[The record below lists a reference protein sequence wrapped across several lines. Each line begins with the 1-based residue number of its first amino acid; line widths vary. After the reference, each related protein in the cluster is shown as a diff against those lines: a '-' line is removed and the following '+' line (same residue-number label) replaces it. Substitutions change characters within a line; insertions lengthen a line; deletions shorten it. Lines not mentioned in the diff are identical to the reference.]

1 MIGVTSE
8 TETMKRISVERI
20 QELQQHTQ
28 SIRNICILAHV
39 DHGKT
44 TLADSLVA
52 SNGIISQ
59 KLAGKL
65 RYLDSRKDEQ
75 ERGIT
80 MKSSAITLYYPKRD
94 LLVNLIDSP
103 GHVDFTSE
111 VMAAVRLC
119 DGAVIVVDVVEGVC
133 AQTKVALHL
142 AWAENLKPLLVLNK
156 MDRLILEKKMTT
168 LDAYIH
174 LQQIL
179 EQVNAV
185 VGELFATDVLEK
197 TSNETSANAAP
208 PNEDNEALVFD
219 WNSGLDDADDST
231 LYFSPEQGN
240 VVFASAWDGWGFS
253 TSQFAHLYAEK
264 LGVRKE
270 VLEKTLW
277 GDFYLNVKAKRI
289 LKGAQAKCK
298 KPLFAQLI
306 LDNIWEVYDAVCTRR
321 DKVAVEKITKS
332 LGLTL
337 TARDTRHTD
346 PRYQLQALCAQWLPL
361 ADALLEMTM
370 LIPSP
375 AELPE
380 VRVESLMCPPSRSF
394 DSLPEETRQLKK
406 AFLDCSSSD
415 EVPVIVCVS
424 KMVAVETKLLPENRT
439 RVLSM
444 EEIARRREQ
453 ARQRHAERMAMATTA
468 DSGSS
473 DALKNG
479 HALPVREEGA
489 LEERD
494 EDDSTFIAF
503 GRVFSGTLKR
513 GQQVYVLGPKHD
525 PTKFL
530 EKARTVDPTLR
541 LRDLGSEEHV
551 TIATAEKL
559 YLLMGRELEELECVP
574 AGNILGIGGLEE
586 HVLRTAT
593 LSDVVACAPFADM
606 RGPVTPILR
615 VALEPR
621 RLADMAALV
630 RGLKLLHQADPCV
643 QVLLQE
649 TGEHVLLTAGE
660 VHLERCLND
669 LTQRFAKV
677 EINVSDP
684 IIPFRETIVEPPKV
698 DMVNEAIEDK
708 NTVQR
713 TQNDDED
720 DEDVAE
726 DGTVTIRTPNQQVT
740 IKLRAEPLPPEV
752 TELLEKHTSLIRDY
766 NQALSSRSEKLPE
779 SLSKN
784 IAEFQ
789 KTLAKAFADAS
800 WPEETMSQ
808 IWSFGPRRCG
818 PNVLFNRIPGFRRP
832 AFFQEGRQEAAC
844 TQHEDESS
852 GAGIQAMGLNGRGI
866 EGRSTVCTKEVQEQD
881 DSSEEKAGAQTAVSD
896 AECMASGRSRT
907 LSGYDHSFVSGF
919 QLATLTGP
927 LCQEPMMGVAF
938 VVDQWAL
945 DLSVED
951 PGTYGPLSGQ
961 IISAVKEGC
970 RRAFQAQPQRLL
982 CAMYSCSIQVT
993 SEALRKMYAVL
1004 GRRHGR
1010 VLGGDLREGSQMF
1023 QVTAVLPV
1031 VESLQ
1036 FANEIRKQTSGLAN
1050 PQLVFSHWEV
1060 VDVDPFW
1067 VPSTEEEYAHF
1078 GEKADTENR
1087 ARKYM
1092 NAVRKRKGLPVSEKV
1107 VEHAEKQRT
1116 LSKNK

>member
-1 MIGVTSE
+1 
-8 TETMKRISVERI
+8 MKRISVERI
-20 QELQQHTQ
+20 QQLQQRTRN
-28 SIRNICILAHV
+28 IRNICILAHV

-133 AQTKVALHL
+133 AQTKIALNL
-142 AWAENLKPLLVLNK
+142 AWSENLKPLLVLNK
-156 MDRLILEKKMTT
+156 MDRLILEKKMTP

-185 VGELFATDVLEK
+185 VGELFAADVLEK
-197 TSNETSANAAP
+197 TSNDTSV
-208 PNEDNEALVFD
+208 DNPSEKSDDALVFD

-231 LYFSPEQGN
+231 LYFTPELGN
-240 VVFASAWDGWGFS
+240 VVFASACDGWGFS
-253 TSQFAHLYAEK
+253 TSQFARLYAEK
-264 LGVRKE
+264 LGMKKQ

-277 GDFYLNVKAKRI
+277 GDFYLNTKAKRI

-306 LDNIWEVYDAVCTRR
+306 LENIWEVYDAICCRR
-321 DKVAVEKITKS
+321 DKVAMEKIVKS
-332 LGLTL
+332 LGVTL
-337 TARDTRHTD
+337 TARDVRHSD
-346 PRYQLQALCAQWLPL
+346 SRVQLQAVCSQWLPL
-361 ADALLEMTM
+361 ADAFLEMTM

-380 VRVESLMCPPSRSF
+380 SRVESLMCPPSQSF
-394 DSLPEETRQLKK
+394 ESLPEDTRQLKK
-406 AFLDCSSSD
+406 AFLDCSSRD
-415 EVPVIVCVS
+415 EAPVIVCIS
-424 KMVAVETKLLPENRT
+424 KMVAVETKQLPENRT
-439 RVLSM
+439 RLLSL
-444 EEIARRREQ
+444 EEIAQRREQ
-453 ARQRHAERMAMATTA
+453 ARQRHAEQMALAA
-468 DSGSS
+468 SGQ
-473 DALKNG
+473 DFPGTLKNG
-479 HALPVREEGA
+479 HATSVVEEDTPQ
-489 LEERD
+489 EKD
-494 EDDSTFIAF
+494 DDSTFIAF
-503 GRVFSGTLKR
+503 GRVFSGTLKC

-525 PTKFL
+525 PAKFL
-530 EKARTVDPTLR
+530 EKAVTINPALR
-541 LRDLGSEEHV
+541 LKDLGPEEHV
-551 TIATAEKL
+551 TVATVEKL
-559 YLLMGRELEELECVP
+559 YLLMGRELEKLDCVP

-586 HVLRTAT
+586 HVVRTAT
-593 LSDVVACAPFADM
+593 LSSLVACAPFADM

-615 VALEPR
+615 VAIEPR
-621 RLADMAALV
+621 RLADMGALV

-669 LTQRFAKV
+669 LTERFAKV
-677 EINVSDP
+677 EVNVSDP
-684 IIPFRETIVEPPKV
+684 IVPFRETIVEPPKV

-708 NTVQR
+708 NPVQKAPK
-713 TQNDDED
+713 DDAD
-720 DEDVAE
+720 DDVAE
-726 DGTVTIRTPNQQVT
+726 DGTVTIFTPNRQVT
-740 IKLRAEPLPPEV
+740 IKLRAEPLPQDV

-766 NQALSSRSEKLPE
+766 DQALSSRSHKLPE

-784 IAEFQ
+784 IAELR
-789 KTLAKAFADAS
+789 KSLAHSFADAG
-800 WPEETMSQ
+800 WPKETMEQ
-808 IWSFGPRRCG
+808 IWSLGPRRCG
-818 PNVLFNRIPGFRRP
+818 PNMLLNRVFGYKRAPVFQLGPHETIPAELDEDSNVAGVGALELCGICNIGSGSLQGKEGLHRQSEGNQKCENDNSEQEDTGQQTVTSP
-832 AFFQEGRQEAAC
+832 ASLI
-844 TQHEDESS
+844 SS
-852 GAGIQAMGLNGRGI
+852 GAKVLA
-866 EGRSTVCTKEVQEQD
+866 D
-881 DSSEEKAGAQTAVSD
+881 
-896 AECMASGRSRT
+896 
-907 LSGYDHSFVSGF
+907 YDHSFVSGF
-919 QLATLTGP
+919 QLATLMGP

-938 VVDQWAL
+938 VVDQWSL

-951 PGTYGPLSGQ
+951 PGAYGPLSGQ

-993 SEALRKMYAVL
+993 SDALRKMYAVL

-1031 VESLQ
+1031 VESMQ

-1067 VPSTEEEYAHF
+1067 VPSTEEEYTHF

-1092 NAVRKRKGLPVSEKV
+1092 NAVRRRKGLPVSEKV

-1116 LSKNK
+1116 LSKKK

>member
-1 MIGVTSE
+1 
-8 TETMKRISVERI
+8 MKRISVERI
-20 QELQQHTQ
+20 QELQQRTRN
-28 SIRNICILAHV
+28 IRNICILAHV

-133 AQTKVALHL
+133 AQTKVALNL
-142 AWAENLKPLLVLNK
+142 AWSENLKPLLVLNK
-156 MDRLILEKKMTT
+156 MDRLILEKKMTP

-185 VGELFATDVLEK
+185 VGELFAADVLEK
-197 TSNETSANAAP
+197 TSNETST
-208 PNEDNEALVFD
+208 DNPSEKSDDALVFD
-219 WNSGLDDADDST
+219 WNSGLDDADDSS
-231 LYFSPEQGN
+231 LYFAPELGN
-240 VVFASAWDGWGFS
+240 VVFASACDGWGFS

-264 LGVRKE
+264 LGMKKR

-277 GDFYLNVKAKRI
+277 GDFYLNTKAKRI

-306 LDNIWEVYDAVCTRR
+306 LENLWEVYDAICCRR
-321 DKVAVEKITKS
+321 DKVAMEKIVKS
-332 LGLTL
+332 LGVTL
-337 TARDTRHTD
+337 TARDARHGD
-346 PRYQLQALCAQWLPL
+346 SRVQLQAVCSQWLPL
-361 ADALLEMTM
+361 ADAFLEMTM

-375 AELPE
+375 AELQE
-380 VRVESLMCPPSRSF
+380 ARVESLMCPPSRTF
-394 DSLPEETRQLKK
+394 ESLPEETRQLKK
-406 AFLDCSSSD
+406 AFLDCSSRD
-415 EVPVIVCVS
+415 DAPVIVCIS
-424 KMVAVETKLLPENRT
+424 KMVAVETKQLPENRT
-439 RVLSM
+439 RLLSL
-444 EEIARRREQ
+444 EEIAQRREQ
-453 ARQRHAERMAMATTA
+453 ARQRHAERMALTA
-468 DSGSS
+468 AGQESPDIQ
-473 DALKNG
+473 KNG
-479 HALPVREEGA
+479 HAYTPIVEEDA
-489 LEERD
+489 PQEKDDD
-494 EDDSTFIAF
+494 ETTFIAF

-525 PTKFL
+525 PAKFL
-530 EKARTVDPTLR
+530 EKAVTINPALR
-541 LRDLGSEEHV
+541 LKDLGPEEHV
-551 TIATAEKL
+551 TVATVEKL
-559 YLLMGRELEELECVP
+559 YLLMGRELEKLDCVP

-586 HVLRTAT
+586 HVVRTAT
-593 LSDVVACAPFADM
+593 LSSSVACAPFADM

-615 VALEPR
+615 VAVESR
-621 RLADMAALV
+621 RLADMGALV

-669 LTQRFAKV
+669 LIERFAKV
-677 EINVSDP
+677 EVNVSDP
-684 IIPFRETIVEPPKV
+684 IVPFRETIVEPPKV

-708 NTVQR
+708 NSIQKAPK
-713 TQNDDED
+713 DDAD
-720 DEDVAE
+720 DDVAD
-726 DGTVTIRTPNQQVT
+726 DGTVTIFTPNRQVT
-740 IKLRAEPLPPEV
+740 IKLRAEPLPQDV
-752 TELLEKHTSLIRDY
+752 TELLENHTSLIRDY
-766 NQALSSRSEKLPE
+766 DQALSSRSHKLPE

-784 IAEFQ
+784 IAELR
-789 KTLAKAFADAS
+789 KSLAQSFADAG
-800 WPEETMSQ
+800 WPKETMDQ
-808 IWSFGPRRCG
+808 IWSLGPRRCG
-818 PNVLFNRIPGFRRP
+818 PNMLLNRVSGYKRTPVFELSPQEAVSADFRGDSNIVGQETLELSGICDIGSDSLP
-832 AFFQEGRQEAAC
+832 SEEGLHVQSEGNQQHENDDSEQEGTEQQTGA
-844 TQHEDESS
+844 SS
-852 GAGIQAMGLNGRGI
+852 T
-866 EGRSTVCTKEVQEQD
+866 SP
-881 DSSEEKAGAQTAVSD
+881 VS
-896 AECMASGRSRT
+896 SRT
-907 LSGYDHSFVSGF
+907 KVLADYDHSFGSGF
-919 QLATLTGP
+919 QLATLMGP

-938 VVDQWAL
+938 VVDEWNL

-993 SEALRKMYAVL
+993 SDALRKMYAVL

-1031 VESLQ
+1031 VESMQ

-1067 VPSTEEEYAHF
+1067 VPSTEEEYTHF

-1092 NAVRKRKGLPVSEKV
+1092 NAVRRRKGLPVSEKV

-1116 LSKNK
+1116 LSKKK

>member
-1 MIGVTSE
+1 
-8 TETMKRISVERI
+8 MKRISIERI
-20 QELQQHTQ
+20 RELQQRTQ
-28 SIRNICILAHV
+28 NIRNICILAHV

-133 AQTKVALHL
+133 AQTKVALNL
-142 AWAENLKPLLVLNK
+142 AWSENLKPMLVLNK
-156 MDRLILEKKMTT
+156 IDRLILEKKMTP

-197 TSNETSANAAP
+197 TSNEISTDSST
-208 PNEDNEALVFD
+208 EKSDDALVFD
-219 WNSGLDDADDST
+219 WTSGLDDADDST

-240 VVFASAWDGWGFS
+240 VVFASAFDGWGFS
-253 TSQFAHLYAEK
+253 TSQFAQLYAEK
-264 LGVRKE
+264 LGMKKQ

-277 GDFYLNVKAKRI
+277 GDYYLNAKAKRI

-306 LDNIWEVYDAVCTRR
+306 LENLWEVYDAVCCRR
-321 DKVAVEKITKS
+321 DKVAMEKIVKS
-332 LGLTL
+332 LGVTL
-337 TARDTRHTD
+337 TARDARHND
-346 PRYQLQALCAQWLPL
+346 PRVQLQALCSQWLPL
-361 ADALLEMTM
+361 ADAFLEMTT

-380 VRVESLMCPPSRSF
+380 ARVEALMCPPSRSF
-394 DSLPEETRQLKK
+394 DSLPEETRQLRK
-406 AFLDCSSSD
+406 AFLDCSPCD
-415 EVPVIVCVS
+415 EAPVIVCIS
-424 KMVAVETKLLPENRT
+424 KMVAVETKQLPENRT
-439 RVLSM
+439 RLLSL
-444 EEIARRREQ
+444 EEITQRREQ
-453 ARQRHAERMAMATTA
+453 ARQRHAERMALAAVDPASTP
-468 DSGSS
+468 DGQ
-473 DALKNG
+473 KNG
-479 HALPVREEGA
+479 DAAAVPEEDA
-489 LEERD
+489 SQERD

-525 PTKFL
+525 PAKFL
-530 EKARTVDPTLR
+530 EKAMTVDSARR
-541 LRDLGSEEHV
+541 LKDLGPEEHV
-551 TIATAEKL
+551 TVATIEKL
-559 YLLMGRELEELECVP
+559 YLLMGRELEQLECVP

-586 HVLRTAT
+586 HVVRTAT
-593 LSDVVACAPFADM
+593 LSSCTACAPFADM

-669 LTQRFAKV
+669 LTERFAKV

-684 IIPFRETIVEPPKV
+684 IVPFRETIVEPPKV
-698 DMVNEAIEDK
+698 DMVNEVIEDK
-708 NTVQR
+708 NTIQKAPK
-713 TQNDDED
+713 DEED
-720 DEDVAE
+720 DSVAE
-726 DGTVTIRTPNQQVT
+726 DGTVTICTPNRQVT
-740 IKLRAEPLPPEV
+740 IKLRAEPLPEEV
-752 TELLEKHTSLIRDY
+752 TELLEKQTSLIRDY
-766 NQALSSRSEKLPE
+766 DQALSSRSQKLPE

-784 IAEFQ
+784 IAELQ
-789 KTLAKAFADAS
+789 KTLAKAFADAG
-800 WPEETMSQ
+800 WPEGTMNQ
-808 IWSFGPRRCG
+808 IWSVGPRRCG
-818 PNVLFNRIPGFRRP
+818 PNVLLNRIPRFKR
-832 AFFQEGRQEAAC
+832 ASVFQEGLQHGASARQE
-844 TQHEDESS
+844 EGDVDI
-852 GAGIQAMGLNGRGI
+852 AGIEPLQHGDIDNNSDSLVGLELQGQSKKIYKDGGGGGGEKEDNSHSFKCAARG
-866 EGRSTVCTKEVQEQD
+866 STP
-881 DSSEEKAGAQTAVSD
+881 
-896 AECMASGRSRT
+896 SGVKT
-907 LSGYDHSFVSGF
+907 LADYDHSFVSGF

-938 VVDQWAL
+938 VVDQWDL
-945 DLSVED
+945 DMSVED

-982 CAMYSCSIQVT
+982 CAMYSCTIQAT
-993 SEALRKMYAVL
+993 SDALRKMYAVL

-1023 QVTAVLPV
+1023 EVTAVLPV
-1031 VESLQ
+1031 VESMQ

-1050 PQLVFSHWEV
+1050 PQLVFSHWEL

-1092 NAVRKRKGLPVSEKV
+1092 NAVRRRKGLPVSENV

-1116 LSKNK
+1116 LSKKK

>member
-1 MIGVTSE
+1 
-8 TETMKRISVERI
+8 SVERI
-20 QELQQHTQ
+20 QELQQRTRN
-28 SIRNICILAHV
+28 IRNICILAHV

-119 DGAVIVVDVVEGVC
+119 DGAVIVVDVVEGIC

-142 AWAENLKPLLVLNK
+142 AWSENLKPLLVLNK
-156 MDRLILEKKMTT
+156 MDRLILEKKMTP

-185 VGELFATDVLEK
+185 VGELFAADVLEK
-197 TSNETSANAAP
+197 TSNEMSTETPS
-208 PNEDNEALVFD
+208 EKSDDALVFD

-231 LYFSPEQGN
+231 LYFAPELGN
-240 VVFASAWDGWGFS
+240 VVFASACDGWGFR

-264 LGVRKE
+264 LGMKKQ

-277 GDFYLNVKAKRI
+277 GDFYLNTKAKRI

-306 LDNIWEVYDAVCTRR
+306 LENLWEVYDAICCRR
-321 DKVAVEKITKS
+321 DKVAMEKIVKS
-332 LGLTL
+332 LGVTL
-337 TARDTRHTD
+337 TARDARHSD
-346 PRYQLQALCAQWLPL
+346 SRVQLQAVCSQWLPL
-361 ADALLEMTM
+361 ADAFLEMTM

-380 VRVESLMCPPSRSF
+380 ARVESLMCPPSQSF
-394 DSLPEETRQLKK
+394 ESLPEETRLLKK
-406 AFLDCSSSD
+406 AFLDCSSHD
-415 EVPVIVCVS
+415 EAPVIVCIS
-424 KMVAVETKLLPENRT
+424 KMVAVETKQLPENRT
-439 RVLSM
+439 RLLSL
-444 EEIARRREQ
+444 EEIALRREQ
-453 ARQRHAERMAMATTA
+453 ARQRHAERMALAA
-468 DSGSS
+468 AGQDSL
-473 DALKNG
+473 DAQKNG
-479 HALPVREEGA
+479 HAAPVVEECTP
-489 LEERD
+489 EEKD
-494 EDDSTFIAF
+494 DDDSTFIAF

-525 PTKFL
+525 PAKFL
-530 EKARTVDPTLR
+530 EKAVTINPALR
-541 LRDLGSEEHV
+541 LKDLGPEEHITV
-551 TIATAEKL
+551 ATVEKL
-559 YLLMGRELEELECVP
+559 YLLMGKELELLDCVP

-586 HVLRTAT
+586 HVVRTAT
-593 LSDVVACAPFADM
+593 LSSSVACAPFADM

-615 VALEPR
+615 VAIEPR
-621 RLADMAALV
+621 RLADMGALV

-660 VHLERCLND
+660 VHLERCLSD
-669 LTQRFAKV
+669 LTERFAKV
-677 EINVSDP
+677 EVNVSDP
-684 IIPFRETIVEPPKV
+684 IVPFRETIVEPPKV

-708 NTVQR
+708 NPLQKAPKDEA
-713 TQNDDED
+713 DD
-720 DEDVAE
+720 DVAD
-726 DGTVTIRTPNQQVT
+726 DGTVTICTPNRQVT
-740 IKLRAEPLPPEV
+740 IKLRAEPLPQDV

-766 NQALSSRSEKLPE
+766 DQALSSRSHRLPE

-784 IAEFQ
+784 IAELR
-789 KTLAKAFADAS
+789 KSLAQSFADAG
-800 WPEETMSQ
+800 WPKETMDQ
-808 IWSFGPRRCG
+808 IWSLGPRRCG
-818 PNVLFNRIPGFRRP
+818 PNMLLNRVSGYRRTP
-832 AFFQEGRQEAAC
+832 VFQLSPQEAISAELDGDSNV
-844 TQHEDESS
+844 T
-852 GAGIQAMGLNGRGI
+852 GI
-866 EGRSTVCTKEVQEQD
+866 ETLELSGICDTAN
-881 DSSEEKAGAQTAVSD
+881 DSLPSEEVLHRQSEGNQRHKNDDNELENTGQRTAASSASPVSSRAKALAD
-896 AECMASGRSRT
+896 
-907 LSGYDHSFVSGF
+907 YDHSFVSGF
-919 QLATLTGP
+919 QLAALMGP

-938 VVDQWAL
+938 VVDEWNL

-993 SEALRKMYAVL
+993 SDALRKMYAVL

-1031 VESLQ
+1031 VESMQ

-1050 PQLVFSHWEV
+1050 PQLLFSHWEV

-1092 NAVRKRKGLPVSEKV
+1092 NAVRRRKGLPVSEKV

-1116 LSKNK
+1116 LSKKK

>member
-1 MIGVTSE
+1 
-8 TETMKRISVERI
+8 
-20 QELQQHTQ
+20 
-28 SIRNICILAHV
+28 
-39 DHGKT
+39 
-44 TLADSLVA
+44 
-52 SNGIISQ
+52 
-59 KLAGKL
+59 
-65 RYLDSRKDEQ
+65 
-75 ERGIT
+75 

-185 VGELFATDVLEK
+185 VGELFAADVLEK
-197 TSNETSANAAP
+197 TSNETSANPAP
-208 PNEDNEALVFD
+208 SSKDDEAVVFD

-277 GDFYLNVKAKRI
+277 GDFYLNMKAKRI

-332 LGLTL
+332 LGVTL

-346 PRYQLQALCAQWLPL
+346 PRVQLQALCTQWLPL
-361 ADALLEMTM
+361 ADAFLEMTM

-394 DSLPEETRQLKK
+394 DSLPEETRKLKK
-406 AFLDCSSSD
+406 AFLDCSSND
-415 EVPVIVCVS
+415 DAPVIVCIS

-453 ARQRHAERMAMATTA
+453 ARQRHAERMAMAATA
-468 DSGSS
+468 DSSSS

-479 HALPVREEGA
+479 HALPAQEEA
-489 LEERD
+489 TLEEKD
-494 EDDSTFIAF
+494 ENDSTFIAF

-513 GQQVYVLGPKHD
+513 GQQVFVLGPKHD

-530 EKARTVDPTLR
+530 EKALTVDPTLR
-541 LRDLGSEEHV
+541 LKDLGPEEHV
-551 TIATAEKL
+551 TIATVEKL
-559 YLLMGRELEELECVP
+559 YLLMGRELEELERVP

-586 HVLRTAT
+586 HVVRTAT

-606 RGPVTPILR
+606 RGFMMPILR

-708 NTVQR
+708 NPIQR
-713 TQNDDED
+713 AQKDDED

-740 IKLRAEPLPPEV
+740 IKLRAEPLPQEV

-784 IAEFQ
+784 VAEFQ
-789 KTLAKAFADAS
+789 KTLGKAFADAG
-800 WPEETMSQ
+800 WPDETMSQ

-818 PNVLFNRIPGFRRP
+818 PNVLFNRIPRFRRP
-832 AFFQEGRQEAAC
+832 AFFLQQGVQKAAC
-844 TQHEDESS
+844 TQHEDELSV
-852 GAGIQAMGLNGRGI
+852 AGIQALELGERGI
-866 EGRSTVCTKEVQEQD
+866 EGSTTCAKEVQEQN
-881 DSSEEKAGAQTAVSD
+881 DSSEESGRVQTSVSEAKGA
-896 AECMASGRSRT
+896 ASGQMRT
-907 LSGYDHSFVSGF
+907 LAGYDHSFVSGF

-938 VVDQWAL
+938 VVDQWDL

-982 CAMYSCSIQVT
+982 CAMYSCNIQVT

>member
-1 MIGVTSE
+1 
-8 TETMKRISVERI
+8 MKRISIERI
-20 QELQQHTQ
+20 QELQQRTQ
-28 SIRNICILAHV
+28 NIRNICILAHV

-80 MKSSAITLYYPKRD
+80 MKSSAITLYYPKGD

-133 AQTKVALHL
+133 AQTKVALNL
-142 AWAENLKPLLVLNK
+142 AWSENLKPMLVLNK
-156 MDRLILEKKMTT
+156 IDRLILEKKMTP

-185 VGELFATDVLEK
+185 VGELFAADVMEK
-197 TSNETSANAAP
+197 TSNEVST
-208 PNEDNEALVFD
+208 DNFTENSDDALVFD
-219 WNSGLDDADDST
+219 WTSGLDDADDST

-240 VVFASAWDGWGFS
+240 VVFASAVDGWGFS
-253 TSQFAHLYAEK
+253 TSQFAQLYAEK
-264 LGVRKE
+264 LGMKKQ

-277 GDFYLNVKAKRI
+277 GDYYLNAKTKRI

-306 LDNIWEVYDAVCTRR
+306 LENLWEVYDAVCCRR
-321 DKVAVEKITKS
+321 DKLAMEKIVKS
-332 LGLTL
+332 LGVTL
-337 TARDTRHTD
+337 TARDARHND
-346 PRYQLQALCAQWLPL
+346 PRVQLQALCSQWLPL
-361 ADALLEMTM
+361 ADAFLEMTM

-380 VRVESLMCPPSRSF
+380 ARVEALMCPPSRSF
-394 DSLPEETRQLKK
+394 DSLPEETRQLRK
-406 AFLDCSSSD
+406 AFLDCSPCD
-415 EVPVIVCVS
+415 EAPVIVCIS
-424 KMVAVETKLLPENRT
+424 KMVAVETKQLPEKRT
-439 RVLSM
+439 RLLSL
-444 EEIARRREQ
+444 EEIAQRREQ
-453 ARQRHAERMAMATTA
+453 ARQRHAERMALAA
-468 DSGSS
+468 VDSVSTL
-473 DALKNG
+473 DEQKNG
-479 HALPVREEGA
+479 ESAVQEEVVSQ
-489 LEERD
+489 ERD
-494 EDDSTFIAF
+494 EDESTFIAF

-513 GQQVYVLGPKHD
+513 GQRVYVLGPKHD
-525 PTKFL
+525 PAKFL
-530 EKARTVDPTLR
+530 EKAMTVDPARR
-541 LRDLGSEEHV
+541 LKDLGPEEHV
-551 TIATAEKL
+551 TVATVERL
-559 YLLMGRELEELECVP
+559 YLLMGRELEQLERVP

-586 HVLRTAT
+586 HVVRTAT
-593 LSDVVACAPFADM
+593 LSTCTACAPFADM

-621 RLADMAALV
+621 RLADMATLV

-669 LTQRFAKV
+669 LTERFAKV

-684 IIPFRETIVEPPKV
+684 IVPFRETIVEPPKV
-698 DMVNEAIEDK
+698 DMVNEVIEDK
-708 NTVQR
+708 NSVQR
-713 TQNDDED
+713 APKEEED
-720 DEDVAE
+720 DSVAD
-726 DGTVTIRTPNQQVT
+726 DGTVTIFTPNRQVT
-740 IKLRAEPLPPEV
+740 IKLRAQPLPEEV

-766 NQALSSRSEKLPE
+766 DQALSSRSRKLPE

-784 IAEFQ
+784 IGELRKA
-789 KTLAKAFADAS
+789 LAKAFAES
-800 WPEETMSQ
+800 GWPEETMDQ
-808 IWSFGPRRCG
+808 IWSVGPRRCG
-818 PNVLFNRIPGFRRP
+818 PNVLLNRIPRFKKTP
-832 AFFQEGRQEAAC
+832 VFQEGLHCANSARLEEGDVDIAGVESFEHNDIDKHSDSLLGLELHEQSKKINEDGGGGEKKDKSHSFECAARGS
-844 TQHEDESS
+844 TS
-852 GAGIQAMGLNGRGI
+852 G
-866 EGRSTVCTKEVQEQD
+866 VK
-881 DSSEEKAGAQTAVSD
+881 
-896 AECMASGRSRT
+896 T
-907 LSGYDHSFVSGF
+907 LTDYDHSFVSGF

-938 VVDQWAL
+938 VVDQWDL
-945 DLSVED
+945 DMSVED

-961 IISAVKEGC
+961 IISTVKEGC

-982 CAMYSCSIQVT
+982 CAMYSCTIQAT
-993 SEALRKMYAVL
+993 SDALRKMYAVL

-1023 QVTAVLPV
+1023 EVTAVLPV
-1031 VESLQ
+1031 VESMQ

-1050 PQLVFSHWEV
+1050 PQLVFSHWEL

-1092 NAVRKRKGLPVSEKV
+1092 NAVRRRKGLPVSENV

-1116 LSKNK
+1116 LSKKK

>member
-1 MIGVTSE
+1 M
-8 TETMKRISVERI
+8 
-20 QELQQHTQ
+20 
-28 SIRNICILAHV
+28 
-39 DHGKT
+39 
-44 TLADSLVA
+44 
-52 SNGIISQ
+52 
-59 KLAGKL
+59 
-65 RYLDSRKDEQ
+65 
-75 ERGIT
+75 
-80 MKSSAITLYYPKRD
+80 
-94 LLVNLIDSP
+94 
-103 GHVDFTSE
+103 
-111 VMAAVRLC
+111 
-119 DGAVIVVDVVEGVC
+119 
-133 AQTKVALHL
+133 
-142 AWAENLKPLLVLNK
+142 
-156 MDRLILEKKMTT
+156 
-168 LDAYIH
+168 
-174 LQQIL
+174 
-179 EQVNAV
+179 
-185 VGELFATDVLEK
+185 
-197 TSNETSANAAP
+197 
-208 PNEDNEALVFD
+208 
-219 WNSGLDDADDST
+219 
-231 LYFSPEQGN
+231 
-240 VVFASAWDGWGFS
+240 
-253 TSQFAHLYAEK
+253 
-264 LGVRKE
+264 
-270 VLEKTLW
+270 
-277 GDFYLNVKAKRI
+277 
-289 LKGAQAKCK
+289 
-298 KPLFAQLI
+298 
-306 LDNIWEVYDAVCTRR
+306 
-321 DKVAVEKITKS
+321 
-332 LGLTL
+332 
-337 TARDTRHTD
+337 
-346 PRYQLQALCAQWLPL
+346 
-361 ADALLEMTM
+361 
-370 LIPSP
+370 
-375 AELPE
+375 
-380 VRVESLMCPPSRSF
+380 
-394 DSLPEETRQLKK
+394 
-406 AFLDCSSSD
+406 
-415 EVPVIVCVS
+415 IVCIS

-473 DALKNG
+473 DTLKNG
-479 HALPVREEGA
+479 HALPVREEGT

-559 YLLMGRELEELECVP
+559 YLLMGRELEELERVP

-708 NTVQR
+708 NTVQN
-713 TQNDDED
+713 TQKDDED

-766 NQALSSRSEKLPE
+766 NQALSSKSEKLPE

-784 IAEFQ
+784 ITEFQ

-800 WPEETMSQ
+800 WSEETMSQ

-818 PNVLFNRIPGFRRP
+818 PNVLINRIPGFRRP
-832 AFFQEGRQEAAC
+832 AFFQEGMQGATC
-844 TQHEDESS
+844 TLNEDVSS
-852 GAGIQAMGLNGRGI
+852 SVGIQAMGLNGRGI

-881 DSSEEKAGAQTAVSD
+881 DSIEEGKRAQTAVSD
-896 AECMASGRSRT
+896 PERAASSNART
-907 LSGYDHSFVSGF
+907 LAGYDHSFVSGF

-938 VVDQWAL
+938 VVDQWDL

-961 IISAVKEGC
+961 IISVVKEGC

>member
-1 MIGVTSE
+1 
-8 TETMKRISVERI
+8 MKRISVEKI
-20 QELQQHTQ
+20 QELQQRTRN
-28 SIRNICILAHV
+28 IRNICILAHV

-133 AQTKVALHL
+133 AQTKVALNL
-142 AWAENLKPLLVLNK
+142 AYSENLKPLLVLNK
-156 MDRLILEKKMTT
+156 IDRLILEKKMAP

-185 VGELFATDVLEK
+185 VGELFTADVLEK
-197 TSNETSANAAP
+197 TSNEISV
-208 PNEDNEALVFD
+208 DNPTEKFDDASVFD
-219 WNSGLDDADDST
+219 WTSGLDDADDST

-240 VVFASAWDGWGFS
+240 VVFASAFDGWGFS
-253 TSQFAHLYAEK
+253 TSQFAQLYAEK
-264 LGVRKE
+264 LGVKKQ

-277 GDFYLNVKAKRI
+277 GDYYLNAKAKRI

-306 LDNIWEVYDAVCTRR
+306 LENLWEVYDAVCCRR
-321 DKVAVEKITKS
+321 DKVAMEKIVKS
-332 LGLTL
+332 LGVTL
-337 TARDTRHTD
+337 TARDTRHND
-346 PRYQLQALCAQWLPL
+346 PRVQLQALCSQWLPL
-361 ADALLEMTM
+361 ADAFLEMTM

-380 VRVESLMCPPSRSF
+380 ARIESLMCPPSRSF
-394 DSLPEETRQLKK
+394 DSLPDETRKLKK
-406 AFLDCSSSD
+406 AFLDCSHCD
-415 EVPVIVCVS
+415 EAPVIVCIS
-424 KMVAVETKLLPENRT
+424 KMVAVETKQLPENRT
-439 RVLSM
+439 RVLSL
-444 EEIARRREQ
+444 EEIAQRREQ
-453 ARQRHAERMAMATTA
+453 ARQRHAERMALAA
-468 DSGSS
+468 VDSVSTP
-473 DALKNG
+473 DAQKNG
-479 HALPVREEGA
+479 DAAVREEDMPQ
-489 LEERD
+489 ESD
-494 EDDSTFIAF
+494 EDNSTFIAF

-525 PTKFL
+525 PVKFL
-530 EKARTVDPTLR
+530 EKAVTVDPALR
-541 LRDLGSEEHV
+541 LKDLGPEEHV
-551 TIATAEKL
+551 TVATVEKL
-559 YLLMGRELEELECVP
+559 YLLMGRELEQLNCVP

-593 LSDVVACAPFADM
+593 LSSCAACAPFADM

-669 LTQRFAKV
+669 LTERFAKV

-684 IIPFRETIVEPPKV
+684 IVPFRETIVEPPKV

-708 NTVQR
+708 NTVQK
-713 TQNDDED
+713 TQKDED
-720 DEDVAE
+720 DDSVAE
-726 DGTVTIRTPNQQVT
+726 DGTVTIFTPNRQVT
-740 IKLRAEPLPPEV
+740 IKLRAEPLPQEV

-766 NQALSSRSEKLPE
+766 DQALSSQKLPE

-784 IAEFQ
+784 IAELQ
-789 KTLAKAFADAS
+789 KTLAKAFTDAG
-800 WPEETMSQ
+800 WPNETIDQ
-808 IWSFGPRRCG
+808 IWSVGPRRCG
-818 PNVLFNRIPGFRRP
+818 PNVLLNRIPRFKRTAVFRQGLQHTTL
-832 AFFQEGRQEAAC
+832 ARQE
-844 TQHEDESS
+844 EGDVDI
-852 GAGIQAMGLNGRGI
+852 AGMEALQL
-866 EGRSTVCTKEVQEQD
+866 SHTD
-881 DSSEEKAGAQTAVSD
+881 DSNSPAGLESPKQSKSNRICEEGGGGGGEKRDNKHNFRCSLGPLPNGVK
-896 AECMASGRSRT
+896 T
-907 LSGYDHSFVSGF
+907 LADYDHSFVSGF
-919 QLATLTGP
+919 QMATLMGP

-938 VVDQWAL
+938 VVDKWDL

-961 IISAVKEGC
+961 IISTVKEGC

-982 CAMYSCSIQVT
+982 CAMYSCTIQAT
-993 SEALRKMYAVL
+993 SDALRKMYAVL

-1023 QVTAVLPV
+1023 EVTAVLPV
-1031 VESLQ
+1031 VESMQ

-1050 PQLVFSHWEV
+1050 PQLVFSHWEL

-1092 NAVRKRKGLPVSEKV
+1092 NAVRRRKGLPVSENV

-1116 LSKNK
+1116 LSKKK

>member
-1 MIGVTSE
+1 
-8 TETMKRISVERI
+8 MKRISIDRI
-20 QELQQHTQ
+20 QELQQRTQ
-28 SIRNICILAHV
+28 NIRNICILAHV

-80 MKSSAITLYYPKRD
+80 MKSSAITLYYPKGD

-133 AQTKVALHL
+133 AQTKVALNL
-142 AWAENLKPLLVLNK
+142 AWSENLKPMLVLNK
-156 MDRLILEKKMTT
+156 IDRLILEKKMAP

-197 TSNETSANAAP
+197 TSNEVSTDNATEKS
-208 PNEDNEALVFD
+208 EDGLVFD
-219 WNSGLDDADDST
+219 WTSGLDDADDST

-240 VVFASAWDGWGFS
+240 VVFASAFDGWGFS
-253 TSQFAHLYAEK
+253 TSQFAQLYAEK
-264 LGVRKE
+264 LGMKKQ

-277 GDFYLNVKAKRI
+277 GDYYLNAKAKRI

-306 LDNIWEVYDAVCTRR
+306 LENLWEVYDAVCCRR
-321 DKVAVEKITKS
+321 DKVAMEKIVKS
-332 LGLTL
+332 LGVTL
-337 TARDTRHTD
+337 TARDARHND
-346 PRYQLQALCAQWLPL
+346 PRVQLQALCSQWLPL
-361 ADALLEMTM
+361 ADAFLEMTM

-375 AELPE
+375 SELPE
-380 VRVESLMCPPSRSF
+380 ARVEALMCPPSCSF
-394 DSLPEETRQLKK
+394 DSLPEETRQLRK
-406 AFLDCSSSD
+406 AFLDCSPCD
-415 EVPVIVCVS
+415 EAPVIVCIS
-424 KMVAVETKLLPENRT
+424 KMVAVETKQLPENRT
-439 RVLSM
+439 RLLSL
-444 EEIARRREQ
+444 EEIAQRREQ
-453 ARQRHAERMAMATTA
+453 ARQRHAERMALAA
-468 DSGSS
+468 VDSVSTP
-473 DALKNG
+473 DEQKNG
-479 HALPVREEGA
+479 DAVAVQEEEA
-489 LEERD
+489 SQETD
-494 EDDSTFIAF
+494 EDESTFIAF

-525 PTKFL
+525 PAKFL
-530 EKARTVDPTLR
+530 EKAVTVDPARR
-541 LRDLGSEEHV
+541 LKDLGPEEHV
-551 TIATAEKL
+551 TVATIEKL
-559 YLLMGRELEELECVP
+559 YLLMGRELEQLECVP

-586 HVLRTAT
+586 HVARTAT
-593 LSDVVACAPFADM
+593 LSSCTACAPFADM

-669 LTQRFAKV
+669 LTERFAKV

-684 IIPFRETIVEPPKV
+684 IVPFRETIVEPPKV
-698 DMVNEAIEDK
+698 DMVNEVIEDK
-708 NTVQR
+708 NTIQR
-713 TQNDDED
+713 APKDEED
-720 DEDVAE
+720 DSVAD
-726 DGTVTIRTPNQQVT
+726 DGTVTIFTPNRQVT
-740 IKLRAEPLPPEV
+740 IKLRAEPLPEEV

-766 NQALSSRSEKLPE
+766 DQALSSRSQKLPE

-784 IAEFQ
+784 IAELR
-789 KTLAKAFADAS
+789 KTLAKAFAEAG
-800 WPEETMSQ
+800 WPEETMDQ
-808 IWSFGPRRCG
+808 IWSVGPRRCG
-818 PNVLFNRIPGFRRP
+818 PNVLLNRIPRFKRT
-832 AFFQEGRQEAAC
+832 AVFQEGLQHTASARQEEGDGNIAGVEAFEHSDIDKYSDSLLGLELHE
-844 TQHEDESS
+844 QSKKVHEDGGGGEKEDNSHSFKCAARGSTS
-852 GAGIQAMGLNGRGI
+852 G
-866 EGRSTVCTKEVQEQD
+866 VK
-881 DSSEEKAGAQTAVSD
+881 
-896 AECMASGRSRT
+896 T
-907 LSGYDHSFVSGF
+907 LSDYDHSFVSGF

-938 VVDQWAL
+938 VVDQWDL
-945 DLSVED
+945 DMSVED

-961 IISAVKEGC
+961 IISTVKEGC

-982 CAMYSCSIQVT
+982 CAMYSCTIQAT
-993 SEALRKMYAVL
+993 SDALRKMYAVL

-1023 QVTAVLPV
+1023 EVTAVLPV
-1031 VESLQ
+1031 VESMQ

-1050 PQLVFSHWEV
+1050 PQLVFSHWEL

-1092 NAVRKRKGLPVSEKV
+1092 NAVRRRKGLPVSENV

-1116 LSKNK
+1116 LSKKK

>member
-1 MIGVTSE
+1 
-8 TETMKRISVERI
+8 MKRISVEKI
-20 QELQQHTQ
+20 QELQQRTQ
-28 SIRNICILAHV
+28 NIRNICILAHV

-80 MKSSAITLYYPKRD
+80 MKSSAITLYYPKRA

-111 VMAAVRLC
+111 VMAAVQLC

-133 AQTKVALHL
+133 AQTKVALNL
-142 AWAENLKPLLVLNK
+142 AYSENLKPLLVLNK
-156 MDRLILEKKMTT
+156 IDRLILEKKMAP

-185 VGELFATDVLEK
+185 VGELFAADVLEK
-197 TSNETSANAAP
+197 TSNEISV
-208 PNEDNEALVFD
+208 DNPTEKFDDASLFD
-219 WNSGLDDADDST
+219 WTSGLDDADDST

-240 VVFASAWDGWGFS
+240 VVFASAFDGWGFS
-253 TSQFAHLYAEK
+253 TSQFAQLYAEK
-264 LGVRKE
+264 LGMKRQ

-277 GDFYLNVKAKRI
+277 GDYYINVKAKRI
-289 LKGAQAKCK
+289 FKGAQAKCK

-306 LDNIWEVYDAVCTRR
+306 LENLWKVYDAVFCRR
-321 DKVAVEKITKS
+321 DKAAMEKIVKS
-332 LGLTL
+332 LGVTL
-337 TARDTRHTD
+337 TARDTRHND
-346 PRYQLQALCAQWLPL
+346 PRVQLQALCSQWLPL
-361 ADALLEMTM
+361 ADAFLEMTI

-380 VRVESLMCPPSRSF
+380 ARVESLMCPPSRSF
-394 DSLPEETRQLKK
+394 DSLPDETRKLKK
-406 AFLDCSSSD
+406 AFLDCSPCD
-415 EVPVIVCVS
+415 EAPVIVCIS
-424 KMVAVETKLLPENRT
+424 KMVAVERKQLPENRT
-439 RVLSM
+439 RVLSL
-444 EEIARRREQ
+444 EEIAQRREQ
-453 ARQRHAERMAMATTA
+453 ARQRHAERMALAAVDSVTTP
-468 DSGSS
+468 
-473 DALKNG
+473 DAQKNG
-479 HALPVREEGA
+479 DDAVQEDDVSQES
-489 LEERD
+489 D

-525 PTKFL
+525 PGKFL
-530 EKARTVDPTLR
+530 EKAATVDPALR
-541 LRDLGSEEHV
+541 LKDLGPEEHV
-551 TIATAEKL
+551 TVATVEKL
-559 YLLMGRELEELECVP
+559 YLLMGRELEQLNCVP

-593 LSDVVACAPFADM
+593 LSSCAACAPFADM

-621 RLADMAALV
+621 RLADMATLV

-669 LTQRFAKV
+669 LTERFAKV

-684 IIPFRETIVEPPKV
+684 IVPFRETIVEPPKV

-708 NTVQR
+708 NAIQKAPKDEA
-713 TQNDDED
+713 DDS
-720 DEDVAE
+720 VAE
-726 DGTVTIRTPNQQVT
+726 DGTVTIFTPNRQVA
-740 IKLRAEPLPPEV
+740 IKLRAESLPQEV

-766 NQALSSRSEKLPE
+766 DQALSSQKLPE
-779 SLSKN
+779 SLAKN
-784 IAEFQ
+784 ITELQ
-789 KTLAKAFADAS
+789 RNLAKAFTDAG
-800 WPEETMSQ
+800 WPDETIDQ
-808 IWSFGPRRCG
+808 IWSVGPRRCG
-818 PNVLFNRIPGFRRP
+818 PNVLLNRIPRFKRT
-832 AFFQEGRQEAAC
+832 AVFQQGLQRTTLVRQE
-844 TQHEDESS
+844 
-852 GAGIQAMGLNGRGI
+852 
-866 EGRSTVCTKEVQEQD
+866 EGDVDLTGMKALQLTHTD
-881 DSSEEKAGAQTAVSD
+881 DSSSPAGLEPHVQSKSSHIC
-896 AECMASGRSRT
+896 EYGGGSGGDKPDNKHNLKSSPGPLSSGVKT
-907 LSGYDHSFVSGF
+907 LADYDHSFVSGF
-919 QLATLTGP
+919 QMATLMGP

-938 VVDQWAL
+938 VVDQWDL

-961 IISAVKEGC
+961 IISTVKEGC
-970 RRAFQAQPQRLL
+970 RRAFQVQPQRLL
-982 CAMYSCSIQVT
+982 CAMYSCTIQAT
-993 SEALRKMYAVL
+993 SDALRKMYAVL

-1031 VESLQ
+1031 VESMQ

-1050 PQLVFSHWEV
+1050 PQLVFSHWEL

-1092 NAVRKRKGLPVSEKV
+1092 NAVRRRKGLPVSENV

-1116 LSKNK
+1116 LSKKK

>member
-1 MIGVTSE
+1 
-8 TETMKRISVERI
+8 MKRISIERI
-20 QELQQHTQ
+20 RELQQRTQ
-28 SIRNICILAHV
+28 NIRNICILAHV

-133 AQTKVALHL
+133 AQTKVALNL
-142 AWAENLKPLLVLNK
+142 AWSENLKPMLVLNK
-156 MDRLILEKKMTT
+156 IDRLILEKKMTP

-197 TSNETSANAAP
+197 TSNEISTDSST
-208 PNEDNEALVFD
+208 EKSDDALVFD
-219 WNSGLDDADDST
+219 WTSGLDDADDST

-240 VVFASAWDGWGFS
+240 VVFASAFDGWGFS
-253 TSQFAHLYAEK
+253 TSQFAQLYAEK
-264 LGVRKE
+264 LGMKKQ

-277 GDFYLNVKAKRI
+277 GDYYLNAKAKRI

-306 LDNIWEVYDAVCTRR
+306 LENLWEVYDAVCCRR
-321 DKVAVEKITKS
+321 DKVAMEKIVKS
-332 LGLTL
+332 LGVTL
-337 TARDTRHTD
+337 TARDTRHND
-346 PRYQLQALCAQWLPL
+346 PRVQLQALCSQWLPL
-361 ADALLEMTM
+361 ADAFLEMTM

-380 VRVESLMCPPSRSF
+380 ARVEALMCPPSRSF
-394 DSLPEETRQLKK
+394 DSLPEETRQLRK
-406 AFLDCSSSD
+406 AFLDCSPCD
-415 EVPVIVCVS
+415 EAPVIVCIS
-424 KMVAVETKLLPENRT
+424 KMVAVETKQLPENRT
-439 RVLSM
+439 RLLSL
-444 EEIARRREQ
+444 EEITQRREQ
-453 ARQRHAERMAMATTA
+453 ARQRHAERMALAA
-468 DSGSS
+468 VDSSS
-473 DALKNG
+473 TPDGQKNG
-479 HALPVREEGA
+479 DAAVPEEDASQERE
-489 LEERD
+489 

-525 PTKFL
+525 PAKFL
-530 EKARTVDPTLR
+530 EKAVTVDPARR
-541 LRDLGSEEHV
+541 LKDLGPEEHV
-551 TIATAEKL
+551 TVATIEKL
-559 YLLMGRELEELECVP
+559 YLLMGRELEQLECVP

-586 HVLRTAT
+586 HVVRTAT
-593 LSDVVACAPFADM
+593 LSSCTACAPFADM

-669 LTQRFAKV
+669 LTERFAKV

-684 IIPFRETIVEPPKV
+684 IVPFRETIVEPPKV
-698 DMVNEAIEDK
+698 DMVNEVIEDK
-708 NTVQR
+708 NTIQKAPK
-713 TQNDDED
+713 DEED
-720 DEDVAE
+720 DSVAE
-726 DGTVTIRTPNQQVT
+726 DGTVTIFTPNRQVT
-740 IKLRAEPLPPEV
+740 IKLRAEPLPEEV

-766 NQALSSRSEKLPE
+766 DQALSSRSQKLPE

-784 IAEFQ
+784 IAELQ
-789 KTLAKAFADAS
+789 KTLAKAFADA
-800 WPEETMSQ
+800 
-808 IWSFGPRRCG
+808 
-818 PNVLFNRIPGFRRP
+818 
-832 AFFQEGRQEAAC
+832 
-844 TQHEDESS
+844 
-852 GAGIQAMGLNGRGI
+852 
-866 EGRSTVCTKEVQEQD
+866 
-881 DSSEEKAGAQTAVSD
+881 
-896 AECMASGRSRT
+896 
-907 LSGYDHSFVSGF
+907 
-919 QLATLTGP
+919 ATLTGP

-938 VVDQWAL
+938 VVDQWDL
-945 DLSVED
+945 DMSVED

-982 CAMYSCSIQVT
+982 CAMYSCTIQAT
-993 SEALRKMYAVL
+993 SDA
-1004 GRRHGR
+1004 
-1010 VLGGDLREGSQMF
+1010 
-1023 QVTAVLPV
+1023 LPV
-1031 VESLQ
+1031 Q
-1036 FANEIRKQTSGLAN
+1036 AGLMTLMSAEYN
-1050 PQLVFSHWEV
+1050 LEMAA
-1060 VDVDPFW
+1060 
-1067 VPSTEEEYAHF
+1067 TE
-1078 GEKADTENR
+1078 
-1087 ARKYM
+1087 
-1092 NAVRKRKGLPVSEKV
+1092 L
-1107 VEHAEKQRT
+1107 
-1116 LSKNK
+1116 

>member
-1 MIGVTSE
+1 
-8 TETMKRISVERI
+8 MKRISIEKI
-20 QELQQHTQ
+20 QELQQRTQ
-28 SIRNICILAHV
+28 NVRNICILAHV

-119 DGAVIVVDVVEGVC
+119 DGAVIVVDVVEGIC
-133 AQTKVALHL
+133 AQTKVALNL
-142 AWAENLKPLLVLNK
+142 AWSENLKPLLVLNK
-156 MDRLILEKKMTT
+156 IDRLILEKKMTP

-185 VGELFATDVLEK
+185 VGELFAADVLEK
-197 TSNETSANAAP
+197 TSNEISV
-208 PNEDNEALVFD
+208 DNSTDKSDDALVFD
-219 WNSGLDDADDST
+219 WTSGLDDADDST

-240 VVFASAWDGWGFS
+240 VVFASAYDGWGFS
-253 TSQFAHLYAEK
+253 ISQFAQLYAEK
-264 LGVRKE
+264 LGMKKQ

-277 GDFYLNVKAKRI
+277 GDYYLNAKAKRI

-306 LDNIWEVYDAVCTRR
+306 LENLWEVYDAVCCRR
-321 DKVAVEKITKS
+321 DKVAMEKIVKS
-332 LGLTL
+332 LGVTL
-337 TARDTRHTD
+337 TARDARHND
-346 PRYQLQALCAQWLPL
+346 PRVQLQALCSQWLPL
-361 ADALLEMTM
+361 ADAFLEMTM

-380 VRVESLMCPPSRSF
+380 ARAEALMCPPSRSF
-394 DSLPEETRQLKK
+394 DSLPDETRQLKK
-406 AFLDCSSSD
+406 AFLDCSPCD
-415 EVPVIVCVS
+415 EAPVIVCIS
-424 KMVAVETKLLPENRT
+424 KMVAVETKQLPENRT
-439 RVLSM
+439 RLLSL
-444 EEIARRREQ
+444 EEIAQRREQ
-453 ARQRHAERMAMATTA
+453 ARQRHAERMALAAVESAAAT
-468 DSGSS
+468 DEQ
-473 DALKNG
+473 KNG
-479 HALPVREEGA
+479 DAAAAVQDGDA

-525 PTKFL
+525 PAKFL
-530 EKARTVDPTLR
+530 EKAVTVDATRR
-541 LRDLGSEEHV
+541 LKDLGPEEHV
-551 TIATAEKL
+551 TVATIEKL
-559 YLLMGRELEELECVP
+559 YLLMGRELEQLDCVP

-586 HVLRTAT
+586 HVVRTAT
-593 LSDVVACAPFADM
+593 LSSCTACAPFADM

-669 LTQRFAKV
+669 LTERFAKV

-684 IIPFRETIVEPPKV
+684 IVPFRETIVEPPKV
-698 DMVNEAIEDK
+698 DMVNEVIEDK
-708 NTVQR
+708 NTIQR
-713 TQNDDED
+713 APKDEED
-720 DEDVAE
+720 DSVAE
-726 DGTVTIRTPNQQVT
+726 DGTVTIFTPNKQVT
-740 IKLRAEPLPPEV
+740 IKIRAEPLPEEV

-766 NQALSSRSEKLPE
+766 DQALSSRNQKLPE

-784 IAEFQ
+784 IAELQ
-789 KTLAKAFADAS
+789 KTLAKAFSDAG
-800 WPEETMSQ
+800 WPEETMDQ
-808 IWSFGPRRCG
+808 IWSVGPRRCG
-818 PNVLFNRIPGFRRP
+818 PNVLLNRIPRFKRTAVFHQGLQHT
-832 AFFQEGRQEAAC
+832 ASARQEEGDVDIAGVEAFQC
-844 TQHEDESS
+844 DDIANDSDSLVCLEQHGLSKSSHLYEDGGGGEKEDNSH
-852 GAGIQAMGLNGRGI
+852 GLKHCAGRASPNG
-866 EGRSTVCTKEVQEQD
+866 VK
-881 DSSEEKAGAQTAVSD
+881 
-896 AECMASGRSRT
+896 T
-907 LSGYDHSFVSGF
+907 LADYDHSFVSGF
-919 QLATLTGP
+919 QLATLMGP

-938 VVDQWAL
+938 VVDQWDL

-961 IISAVKEGC
+961 IISTVKEGC

-982 CAMYSCSIQVT
+982 CAMYSCTIQAT
-993 SEALRKMYAVL
+993 SDALRKMYAVL

-1023 QVTAVLPV
+1023 EVTAVLPV
-1031 VESLQ
+1031 VESMQ

-1050 PQLVFSHWEV
+1050 PQLVFSHWEL

-1092 NAVRKRKGLPVSEKV
+1092 NAVRRRKGLPVSENV

-1116 LSKNK
+1116 LSKKK